1 LPSGSAL
8 PPPRRPDASP
18 VDEKERP
25 LAPEPSCESENKEEE
40 EEDEEVGDEAV
51 MVERPETS

>member
-1 LPSGSAL
+1 MPSGSAL

-18 VDEKERP
+18 VEEKERP
-25 LAPEPSCESENKEEE
+25 LAPEPSWESENKEEDD
-40 EEDEEVGDEAV
+40 DEEVGDEAV